1 MYLPNKITNV
11 LAKIEKSYEVKYTNG
26 KITSIYINE
35 KDIKIE
41 ASSKGYCLNLKGG
54 PIFLNDIKSLEPL
67 LIKMGVIK
75 AKKVKNKEVKNIKDN
90 LVELFSKKKNTF
102 SVEYINSK
110 VISIKIYNPNLSIKK
125 TGVGY
130 AMIVNNE
137 SISIDSVNSLKKLL
151 IKMNLIEK
159 EKSTNKKSKD
169 NILFEQLTMN
179 LDEIQK

>member
-1 MYLPNKITNV
+1 MYLPNKITKV
-11 LAKIEKSYEVKYTNG
+11 LAKIDKSYEVKYTNG

-75 AKKVKNKEVKNIKDN
+75 AKKAKSKESKNIKDN

-137 SISIDSVNSLKKLL
+137 SISIDNVNSLKKLL
-151 IKMNLIEK
+151 TKMNLIEK
-159 EKSTNKKSKD
+159 EKSTNKNSKD

-179 LDEIQK
+179 LDEI